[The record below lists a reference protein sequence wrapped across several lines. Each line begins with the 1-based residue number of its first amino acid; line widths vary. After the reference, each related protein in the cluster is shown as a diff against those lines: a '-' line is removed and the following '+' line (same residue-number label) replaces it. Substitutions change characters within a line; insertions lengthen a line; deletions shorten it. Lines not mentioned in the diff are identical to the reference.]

1 MIEINDKLFVLNT
14 KNTTYAFEITSL
26 GLLEHLYYGRKITL
40 KTSDGLK
47 EHHVFAPGNTNVYS
61 KDEPGMSLEDIRLE
75 MSSFGK
81 GDIRKPFIEVINS
94 DGSFTSDFL
103 YDSYTLSDG
112 KEGTLINED
121 DMELPSSYGSK
132 EEVQV
137 LSVLLKDKE
146 NNLELEL
153 IYSVFEESDV
163 ITRSAV
169 LKNTSG
175 SEITIKRLMSTMLDF
190 DPGEYTFTTFTGA
203 WAREMNREDMKVG
216 SAKLVNSSYTGT
228 SSNRSNPFVML
239 SHGNVC
245 EDYGECYGIN
255 LIYSGN
261 HYTAVEKSS
270 YGKVRLVSGVNP
282 QSFSWNLK
290 EGESFKSP
298 ECVMTY
304 SNLGYNGMSGHMHDF
319 VNNHVIRGSW
329 KDRLRPILLNSW
341 EAAYFDINEHKLI
354 SLAKKAKDV
363 GIELFVM
370 DDGWFGERNDDTT
383 SLGDWYVNKKKL
395 PNGIKGLADK
405 VNKLGLMFG
414 IWVEPEMVSQK
425 SNLYK
430 DHPEWAMKIPG
441 KMHSEGRN
449 QMVLDLTR
457 KEVQDYIITAM
468 SEVFSSGNI
477 SYVKWD
483 MNRTFTDVFSSSL
496 PADRQSE
503 VFHRYVL
510 GLYRVMGE
518 LTRKFPDVLFE
529 GCASG
534 GNRFDL
540 GVLSYFPQIWA
551 SDNTDAYC
559 RGIIQ
564 NGYSYGYPQSSVT
577 AHVSDCPNHQTLR
590 ITPLDTRFNVA
601 SFGVMGYEC
610 NLKDMSSDELK
621 VIKAQ
626 VEDYKRMREYMQFG
640 RFLRSEG
647 HEDHVHWTIVSK
659 DKTKAVSMV
668 MQGLVK
674 PNTHLK
680 VLYPKGLSENKLY
693 KITVR
698 ENDYDLRSFGGLIN
712 YVAPFHVKQD
722 GVIHNIAAKF
732 VKMHSEKES
741 HKMYGDAMMYAGVH
755 LKSAFASGGYNDEL
769 RYYPDFGSRLYFI
782 EG

>member
-1 MIEINDKLFVLNT
+1 MIYINDKLFVLST
-14 KNTTYAFEITSL
+14 KNTTYAFEVTSL

-40 KTSDGLK
+40 DTSDGLR
-47 EHHVFAPGNTNVYS
+47 EQYVFAPGNTNVYS
-61 KDEPGMSLEDIRLE
+61 PDEPGMTLEDIRLE
-75 MSSFGK
+75 VSGLGK
-81 GDIRKPFIEVINS
+81 GDFREPFIEVVNP
-94 DGSFTSDFL
+94 DGSFTSDFV
-103 YDSYTLSDG
+103 YDSYSLAGGKDG
-112 KEGTLINED
+112 SLVKGD
-121 DMELPSSYGSK
+121 DMELPSSYGTRD
-132 EEVQV
+132 EVMV
-137 LSVLLKDKE
+137 LTILLKDTE

-153 IYSVFEESDV
+153 IYSVFEESDI

-169 LKNTSG
+169 LKNNSG
-175 SEITIKRLMSTMLDF
+175 SKIIVKRLMSSMLDF

-228 SSNRSNPFVML
+228 SSNKNNPFVML
-239 SHGNVC
+239 SRGDVS
-245 EDYGECYGIN
+245 EDSGECFGIN

-261 HYTAVEKSS
+261 HYTAVQKSS
-270 YGKVRLVSGVNP
+270 FAKVRLVQGINP
-282 QSFSWNLK
+282 QSFTWTLN
-290 EGESFKSP
+290 EGESLAVP

-304 SNLGYNGMSGHMHDF
+304 SRMGYNGISGNMHYF

-329 KDRLRPILLNSW
+329 KNKTRPILLNSW
-341 EAAYFDINEHKLI
+341 EAAYFDINEHKLL

-363 GIELFVM
+363 GVELFVM
-370 DDGWFGERNDDTT
+370 DDGWFGERNDDTS

-405 VNKLGLMFG
+405 INKLGLMFG
-414 IWVEPEMVSQK
+414 IWVEPEMVSSN
-425 SNLYK
+425 SNLYRN
-430 DHPEWAMKIPG
+430 HPEWAMKIPG
-441 KMHSEGRN
+441 KKHSEGRN

-457 KEVQDYIITAM
+457 KDVQDYIITAM
-468 SEVFSSGNI
+468 SEVFGSGNI

-483 MNRTFTDVFSSSL
+483 MNRSFTDVFSSAL
-496 PADRQSE
+496 PVDRQGE

-510 GLYRVMGE
+510 GLYRVIGD
-518 LTRKFPDVLFE
+518 LTRKFPDILFE

-540 GVLSYFPQIWA
+540 GILSYFPQIWA

-564 NGYSYGYPQSSVT
+564 NGYSYGYPQSCVT

-601 SFGVMGYEC
+601 SFGVLGYEC
-610 NLKDMSSDELK
+610 NLKDMSDDALNA
-621 VIKAQ
+621 IKAQ
-626 VEDYKRMREYMQFG
+626 VEDYKKMREYMQFG
-640 RFLRSEG
+640 RFYRFCG
-647 HEDHVHWTIVSK
+647 CDNHVHWTIVSR
-659 DKTKAVSMV
+659 DNAKAVSMV

-674 PNTHLK
+674 PNTQLK
-680 VLYPKGLSENKLY
+680 VLYPRGLSEEKLY
-693 KITVR
+693 RITVR

-722 GVIHNIAAKF
+722 GVVHNIAAKF

-741 HKMYGDAMMYAGVH
+741 HEMYGDTMMNAGVH
-755 LKSAFASGGYNDEL
+755 LKSAFASGGYNEEL